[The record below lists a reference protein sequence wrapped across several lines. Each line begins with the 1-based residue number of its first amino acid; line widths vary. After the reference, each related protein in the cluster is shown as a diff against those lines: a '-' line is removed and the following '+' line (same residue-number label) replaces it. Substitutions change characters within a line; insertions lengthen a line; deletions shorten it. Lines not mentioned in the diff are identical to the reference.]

1 FIPQCFTRNHDSCG
15 IHNYSPIIPVSEELI
30 SPKENRKRA
39 KKRHGMVA
47 RIISHPLSP
56 FTKRA
61 AYAVLVLAIVM
72 AIGTVGLML
81 LEGWGVV
88 DSFYFMSLLAT
99 AEGPA
104 LTPATVAGKIF
115 ASVMA
120 FFSIGAAISAITFTF
135 GPLFG
140 SALKEG
146 LRYVEKEQERLKEKL
161 EHKKPET
168 NSGSSQMEE

>member
-1 FIPQCFTRNHDSCG
+1 L
-15 IHNYSPIIPVSEELI
+15 VS
-30 SPKENRKRA
+30 
-39 KKRHGMVA
+39 
-47 RIISHPLSP
+47 RIVNHPLSP

-61 AYAVLVLAIVM
+61 FYAILVLAIVM
-72 AIGTVGLML
+72 AIGTGGLML
-81 LEGWGVV
+81 IEGWNVV

-104 LTPATVAGKIF
+104 LSPATAAGKIF

-146 LRYVEKEQERLKEKL
+146 LRYVEKEEEKL
-161 EHKKPET
+161 KDRIDHKKPDAK
-168 NSGSSQMEE
+168 SASSQIEE

>member
-1 FIPQCFTRNHDSCG
+1 
-15 IHNYSPIIPVSEELI
+15 
-30 SPKENRKRA
+30 
-39 KKRHGMVA
+39 
-47 RIISHPLSP
+47 
-56 FTKRA
+56 
-61 AYAVLVLAIVM
+61 M

-81 LEGWGVV
+81 LEGWDLV

-115 ASVMA
+115 ASIMA

-146 LRYVEKEQERLKEKL
+146 LRYVEKEEERFKDKL
-161 EHKKPET
+161 ERKKP
-168 NSGSSQMEE
+168 NAKSASSQIEE

>member
-1 FIPQCFTRNHDSCG
+1 MVPL
-15 IHNYSPIIPVSEELI
+15 VS
-30 SPKENRKRA
+30 
-39 KKRHGMVA
+39 
-47 RIISHPLSP
+47 RIIHHPLSP

-61 AYAVLVLAIVM
+61 FYAVLVLAIVM

-81 LEGWGVV
+81 LEGWNIV
-88 DSFYFMSLLAT
+88 DSFYFMALLAT

-104 LTPATVAGKIF
+104 LVPATVAGKIF
-115 ASVMA
+115 ASIMA

-146 LRYVEKEQERLKEKL
+146 LRYVEKEEEKFKDKL
-161 EHKKPET
+161 EHKRQEAK
-168 NSGSSQMEE
+168 SGSSQIEE